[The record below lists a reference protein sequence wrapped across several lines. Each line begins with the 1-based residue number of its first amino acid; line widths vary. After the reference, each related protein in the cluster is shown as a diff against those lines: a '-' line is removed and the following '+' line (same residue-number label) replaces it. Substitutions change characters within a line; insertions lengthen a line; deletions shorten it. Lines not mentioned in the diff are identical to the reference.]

1 MKKIYFAPETKV
13 VQFKVRQMLTTS
25 LGFSKTGYSGD
36 RSLDKDDEDEDS
48 FGW

>member
-25 LGFSKTGYSGD
+25 LGFSTTSYSGD
-36 RSLDKDDEDEDS
+36 RGLDKDDEEEDS